1 MTPAEF
7 RDIRIGLGLTQPEL
21 AVMLGFNHGST
32 VGALESA
39 RSGKAITLQV
49 ERLMRAY
56 EAGYRPAD
64 WPKVDT

>member
-7 RDIRIGLGLTQPEL
+7 RDIRIKLGLTQPEL
-21 AVMLGFNHGST
+21 AVLLGFNHAST

-39 RSGKAITLQV
+39 KSGKVITLQV

-56 EAGYRPAD
+56 EAGYRPSD
-64 WPKVDT
+64 WPVEDA